1 MNLRQM
7 EVFQAIMETG
17 SVTAAARLLY
27 VSQPA
32 VTGVLRHAEDQLRFK
47 LFERVRGRLQPT
59 PEAQALYAE
68 VVQVFERVDT
78 VNRIATG
85 LRTSSFGALRIV
97 CIPAM
102 GMAMLPRALG
112 SFVATRPEVQAR
124 FEVRPRRDLVELVA
138 TGGADLGF
146 GFLLPRDPRVVA
158 EEIVTRDMVCLMHRS
173 HPLTGHV
180 SVGIEDL
187 AQWPLIAYTSSQ
199 GLAPIINGI
208 FAEARLE
215 KPPGIEVGLIQN
227 AWSLVSQ
234 NLGLALVDPHSG
246 MGSMFPEVEERPFV
260 PAIPVTL
267 EMMHAESHPL
277 SALAVRFAADL
288 RDQAGA
294 PRTPGREPSP
304 ASKQSAHGGAG
315 A

>member
-59 PEAQALYAE
+59 AEARALYAE
-68 VVQVFERVDT
+68 VVNVFERVDT
-78 VNRIATG
+78 VNRIAAG
-85 LRTSSFGALRIV
+85 LRTSSLGVLRV
-97 CIPAM
+97 ACIPAV
-102 GMAMLPRALG
+102 GMALLPRALG
-112 SFVATRPEVQAR
+112 AFVAARPEVQAR
-124 FEVRPRRDLVELVA
+124 FEVRPRRDLVELVG
-138 TGGADLGF
+138 TGAADLGF
-146 GFLLPRDPRVVA
+146 GFLLPRDPRVA
-158 EEIVTRDMVCLMHRS
+158 TDEIATRDMVCLMHRS
-173 HPLTGHV
+173 HPLAGHA
-180 SVGIEDL
+180 SVAIEDL

-215 KPPGIEVGLIQN
+215 KPPAIEVGLIQT

-246 MGSMFPEVEERPFV
+246 MGSLFPEVEQRPFV

-267 EMMHAESHPL
+267 EVMHAESHPL
-277 SALAVRFAADL
+277 STLATRFVADL
-288 RDQAGA
+288 RDRVGVPHTAG
-294 PRTPGREPSP
+294 
-304 ASKQSAHGGAG
+304 Q
-315 A
+315 